1 MPEVGRLLEELGVSP
16 DLRPFRELVAPLVL
30 YDAERGSDL
39 VRTLTVYFDCGENA
53 SEAADRLFLHRNSVP
68 YRLERVRELTGL
80 DYRDNLDRLALR
92 LGLLALDSYGGGE

>member
-1 MPEVGRLLEELGVSP
+1 VV
-16 DLRPFRELVAPLVL
+16 
-30 YDAERGSDL
+30 YDGERDSDL
-39 VRTLTVYFDCGENA
+39 IRTLTVYFDCGENA

-92 LGLLALDSYGGGE
+92 LGLLALDNGVEKEES